1 MVHLESN
8 EPVVNLNIDLLI
20 PNSYQPRK
28 SFNDNTLNELALS
41 IREYGVINPILVRQ
55 QGDKY
60 EIIAGERRVRAA
72 KKAGLTKIPAIIRKI
87 EDNKLAE
94 LALIENLQ
102 RENITPIEE
111 AESYQKIL
119 KLSNITEEKLSE
131 MIGKSQS
138 SISNKI
144 RLLNLPKNI
153 KNALLERKI
162 SERHAR
168 SLLAI
173 KDEIKQTQLL
183 ERILTEKLT
192 VKELENIISN
202 EMKADKQKETQ
213 EIEIKKEEKES
224 ENMNNESFFPNFNN
238 NNLDPNNMSLN
249 TMNMQTVGA
258 PVAPPVNITPMNQQ
272 TVMEQ
277 VSNLNIPNVEQSIA
291 PVVPEMPIN
300 TQPQNIGSI
309 APNINEQT
317 MSSIPDFG
325 INNPLPTPPGP
336 MVETVPVTEPQQPII
351 PDNPVLQDQPIPAS
365 DPLNNI
371 PLFNNEKTV
380 PPVETSPIIQDM
392 NMPNAETSITNNE
405 PITPMVDPPLFTNQ
419 ENVPIGPVQNTVEN
433 TMSEVAYEVPV
444 TTTPV
449 QEVDKFMQVKELL
462 NTNGIEYK
470 SYSNETGHC
479 IIIEF

>member
-1 MVHLESN
+1 MVHLKSN
-8 EPVVNLNIDLLI
+8 EPVVSLSLDLLI
-20 PNSYQPRK
+20 PNTYQPRK

-72 KKAGLTKIPAIIRKI
+72 KKAGLKEIPAIIRNI

-111 AESYQKIL
+111 AESYREIL

-144 RLLNLPKNI
+144 RLLNLPDNI

-173 KDEIKQTQLL
+173 KDEKKQTQLL
-183 ERILTEKLT
+183 EKILTEKLT

-202 EMKADKQKETQ
+202 EKINDEQKNSS
-213 EIEIKKEEKES
+213 EIKKEEKES

-238 NNLDPNNMSLN
+238 NNLDPNSMSLN
-249 TMNMQTVGA
+249 AMNMQAAGA
-258 PVAPPVNITPMNQQ
+258 NIAPQVEITPMNQQ
-272 TVMEQ
+272 PMMEQ
-277 VSNLNIPNVEQSIA
+277 PININAPQFEQPTQQIVPDMSVNSQSQEIVGITPNVNEQSVS
-291 PVVPEMPIN
+291 P
-300 TQPQNIGSI
+300 
-309 APNINEQT
+309 
-317 MSSIPDFG
+317 IPDFG
-325 INNPLPTPPGP
+325 INNPIPSAPEQV
-336 MVETVPVTEPQQPII
+336 VETIPVTEPQQSIL
-351 PDNPVLQDQPIPAS
+351 PDNSATPSQPAPTM

-371 PLFNNEKTV
+371 PLFNNENSLPSV
-380 PPVETSPIIQDM
+380 APSPVTPDM
-392 NMPNAETSITNNE
+392 NISNEVEQPVSNE
-405 PITPMVDPPLFTNQ
+405 PIAPMVDPPLFTNQ
-419 ENVPIGPVQNTVEN
+419 EINPISPVQNNVEN
-433 TMSEVAYEVPV
+433 AMSEAAYEVPV

-449 QEVDKFMQVKELL
+449 QEVDKFMQVKDLL
-462 NTNGIEYK
+462 NNNGIEYK
-470 SYSNETGHC
+470 AYSNETGHC